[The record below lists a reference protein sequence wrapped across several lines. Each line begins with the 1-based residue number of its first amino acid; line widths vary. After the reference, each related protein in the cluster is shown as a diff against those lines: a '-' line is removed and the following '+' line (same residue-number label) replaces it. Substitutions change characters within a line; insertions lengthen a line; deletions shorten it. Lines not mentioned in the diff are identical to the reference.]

1 QRPVL
6 QIERPA
12 RLGRQAVR
20 DLPLAPSGG
29 VHHLEIGIE
38 PLVDFLDRLPRHP
51 GRERGAQ
58 LRMAPGDQ
66 AERVLQGSDVERS
79 SNMHA
84 RRRHQVVGGAPGS
97 HPVQEPERLLALGER
112 SRGISLRRAA
122 GKSARHQPSSS
133 CSNACPGSCRNMKRQ
148 IILLFLVLGMA
159 PAALA
164 SAQNTQSTTQPAPG
178 PSCHDAAV
186 PEVGSLP
193 PPPLMDGIGNASL
206 QVSCSPQAQRYFDQG
221 LNLLHC
227 FWDFEAVRAFR
238 ETVRL
243 DPSCA
248 MGWWG
253 IWRSLQYNAREQ
265 GGEREAA
272 LDRAIELSSKASEH
286 ERFYIR
292 AAAALDPREKKD
304 SEKTKPDSTK
314 PQAEKRVGFIQE
326 MEALIDLYPNDL
338 QAQIL
343 LADFLRQGYE
353 PADGR
358 PKVGQLYSQAILRN
372 ILTAHPD
379 NAAAH
384 HYWIYVPNLNYLVGS
399 CAEDGRYQEGLRCAD
414 ELARIPVD
422 PARAKSLGLGFIL
435 YGGQTARARLQMRYS
450 FWDEAAHSLEGIVAQ
465 TPPADTSL
473 VRDYQSG
480 MLAYARGMAAAVKG
494 DAAALRTQ
502 TDALDALNQKLSG
515 KTIAVGSDWY
525 FGTAAKILAVN
536 LLELRGALDSLEGR
550 HDQAITRLHEAAD
563 RERDLGYWEPPH
575 YTRPVVETLAW
586 ACERAGRWKEARD
599 AW

>member
-1 QRPVL
+1 
-6 QIERPA
+6 
-12 RLGRQAVR
+12 
-20 DLPLAPSGG
+20 
-29 VHHLEIGIE
+29 
-38 PLVDFLDRLPRHP
+38 
-51 GRERGAQ
+51 
-58 LRMAPGDQ
+58 
-66 AERVLQGSDVERS
+66 
-79 SNMHA
+79 
-84 RRRHQVVGGAPGS
+84 
-97 HPVQEPERLLALGER
+97 
-112 SRGISLRRAA
+112 
-122 GKSARHQPSSS
+122 
-133 CSNACPGSCRNMKRQ
+133 MKRQ

-159 PAALA
+159 AAALA
-164 SAQNTQSTTQPAPG
+164 SAQNTQATPG
-178 PSCHDAAV
+178 PACHDTAV
-186 PEVGSLP
+186 PEAGTLP

-272 LDRAIELSSKASEH
+272 LDRAIALSDKASEH
-286 ERFYIR
+286 ERFYLR

-304 SEKTKPDSTK
+304 SEKTKP
-314 PQAEKRVGFIQE
+314 QAEKRTGFIQE
-326 MEALIDLYPNDL
+326 MEALIDLYPGDL

-358 PKVGQLYSQAILRN
+358 PKLGQLYSQAILRN
-372 ILTAHPD
+372 VLAAHPD

-384 HYWIYVPNLNYLVGS
+384 HYWIHAVENSSRPEDGLASALALPALAPRCGHVAHMPGHIYYRIGEYAKARDSFLASREIDLAYMKEQGIAVVNDWNYVHNLDYLVGG
-399 CAEDGRYQEGLRCAD
+399 CAEDGRYQEGLRWAD
-414 ELARIPVD
+414 ELAHIPVD

-435 YGGQTARARLQMRYS
+435 YGGQTARARLQMRYGR
-450 FWDEAAHSLEGIVAQ
+450 WDEAARSLETVAAQ

-473 VRDYQSG
+473 VRDYQGG

-494 DAAALRTQ
+494 DAAALRAQ
-502 TDALDALNQKLSG
+502 IDRLDALNQKLSG

-536 LLELRGALDSLEGR
+536 LLELRGALDSLEGK
-550 HDQAITRLHEAAD
+550 HDQAIAKLHEAAD

-599 AW
+599 AWQASLKLRPRNGHALYGLARAWAAEGNRDESAKAYAEFQAAWKDADRSLIPAAPVSSAQAAR

>member
-1 QRPVL
+1 
-6 QIERPA
+6 
-12 RLGRQAVR
+12 
-20 DLPLAPSGG
+20 
-29 VHHLEIGIE
+29 
-38 PLVDFLDRLPRHP
+38 
-51 GRERGAQ
+51 
-58 LRMAPGDQ
+58 
-66 AERVLQGSDVERS
+66 
-79 SNMHA
+79 
-84 RRRHQVVGGAPGS
+84 
-97 HPVQEPERLLALGER
+97 
-112 SRGISLRRAA
+112 
-122 GKSARHQPSSS
+122 
-133 CSNACPGSCRNMKRQ
+133 MKRQ

-384 HYWIYVPNLNYLVGS
+384 HYWIHAVENSSRPEDGLASSAVLPALAPRCGHVAHMPGHIYYRIGEYAKARDSFLASREVDLAYMKEQGIAVVNDWNYVHNLDYLVGS
-399 CAEDGRYQEGLRCAD
+399 CAEDGRYQEGLRWAD

-599 AW
+599 AWQASLKLRPRNGHALYGLARAWTAEGNREESARAYADFLTAWKDADRTLILPAPVSSSRAAR